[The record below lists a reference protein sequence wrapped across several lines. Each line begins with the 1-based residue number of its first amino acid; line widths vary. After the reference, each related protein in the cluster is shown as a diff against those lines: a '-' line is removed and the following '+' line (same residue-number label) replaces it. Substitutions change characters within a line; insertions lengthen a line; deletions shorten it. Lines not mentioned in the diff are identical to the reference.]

1 MITNTNTA
9 LMERHCLEHRL
20 MSCLRGRGKKPVRE
34 IKIMT
39 TRLIKHYLMTGE
51 TEIPP
56 EIHGRINAVLD
67 DMVRT

>member
-1 MITNTNTA
+1 MITNTA
-9 LMERHCLEHRL
+9 VMERHCLEHRL
-20 MSCLRGRGKKPVRE
+20 MSCLRGRDKKPVRE
-34 IKIMT
+34 VKIMT

-56 EIHGRINAVLD
+56 EIHGWINAVLD

>member
-1 MITNTNTA
+1 
-9 LMERHCLEHRL
+9 

-56 EIHGRINAVLD
+56 EIHGWINAVLD